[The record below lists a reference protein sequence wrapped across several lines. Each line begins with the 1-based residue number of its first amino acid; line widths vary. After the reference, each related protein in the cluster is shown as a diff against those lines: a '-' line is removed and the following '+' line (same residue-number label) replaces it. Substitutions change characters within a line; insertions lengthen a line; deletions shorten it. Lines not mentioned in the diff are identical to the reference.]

1 MLQEAT
7 PQPSKVGNLRG
18 KKLDFNC
25 ELTPGTQLET
35 ASQPQVA
42 QPMTPLGQGGT
53 GATSSLNSYS
63 MLFSSPSPQ
72 LVSGPAGT
80 GCSWTAGN
88 ETWSEARPLGVGNGW
103 NGGVQQ
109 SPQFPHGLHSGIS
122 SDSSQNYTLYSCPQ
136 FSGGWIGG
144 YQPPT
149 TPAPPPKPAYCS
161 SCMLYGN
168 VFTLTPA

>member
-1 MLQEAT
+1 MSNLSPISERNADFQIKILLVNCKLTTVLQAET
-7 PQPSKVGNLRG
+7 P
-18 KKLDFNC
+18 
-25 ELTPGTQLET
+25 
-35 ASQPQVA
+35 SQPQVA

-53 GATSSLNSYS
+53 GATSSLHSYS

-109 SPQFPHGLHSGIS
+109 SPQFPHGLHLGIS